1 MLVQQISV
9 FVENKKGRLAGITD
23 ALAKNNVDI
32 CAISIA
38 DTTNFG
44 ILRMIVDAPELA
56 VETLK
61 EAGYTVNTTQVIAV
75 EIVDRP
81 GGLNEILMVLR
92 DNDISIEYLY
102 SFVKRPAENALIL
115 FRVEET
121 DRALDVLD
129 KAGVKIVSQ
138 ESIYKIK

>member
-61 EAGYTVNTTQVIAV
+61 EAGYTVSTTQVIAV

-138 ESIYKIK
+138 ENIYKIK

>member
-61 EAGYTVNTTQVIAV
+61 EAGYTVSTTQVIAV

>member
-1 MLVQQISV
+1 MLVEQISV

-23 ALAKNNVDI
+23 VLAKNEVDI

-44 ILRMIVDAPELA
+44 ILRMIVDSPKLA

-61 EAGYTVNTTQVIAV
+61 DAGYTVSTTQVIAV
-75 EIVDRP
+75 ELEDKP
-81 GGLNEILMVLR
+81 GGLNAILTILK
-92 DNDISIEYLY
+92 DNDIGIEYLY
-102 SFVKRPAENALIL
+102 SFVKRPAKNALIL

-121 DRALDVLD
+121 DRALQVL
-129 KAGVKIVSQ
+129 KRANVKIVSQ
-138 ESIYKIK
+138 NNIYNMR